1 MDFIDSIKQFAARI
15 PAMKDMLPTEE
26 ATKNALIMPFFQL
39 LGYDV
44 FNPLEFLP
52 EFTADVGIKKGER
65 VDYAIMLD
73 GQPAILI
80 EAKWCGEALDG
91 HNSQLFRY
99 FGTTTAKFAILTN
112 GIVYKF
118 YTDLDEPN
126 KMDLTPFLELDML
139 NLNEVAINEVK
150 RFSKEKIDIQ
160 SAFSAASELKY
171 TNLIKALIQQ
181 QRTAPDEDFIH
192 YVISKVQPGVRQTST
207 VVDRFTP
214 IIKKA
219 VNAYIND
226 VINDTLKSAM
236 QGNNEAAESTQV
248 VTSVDAVEVAD
259 PGPQGKIITT
269 EEELQ
274 AFGIIRALLHNII
287 PMSDLTCKDTESYFN
302 ILYKGNVRKWIC
314 RLKLDG
320 SKKYLIVQDDKYLIE
335 SYDDLY
341 NLADVII
348 QSAKRFIGE

>member
-1 MDFIDSIKQFAARI
+1 MDFMDSIKQFAARI
-15 PAMKDMLPTEE
+15 PAMVDVLPTEE
-26 ATKNALIMPFFQL
+26 ATKNALIMPFFQI
-39 LGYDV
+39 LGYNV
-44 FNPLEFLP
+44 FNPLEFMP

-65 VDYAIMLD
+65 VDYAIILD

-80 EAKWCGEALDG
+80 EAKWCGEPLNG
-91 HNSQLFRY
+91 HDSQLFRY
-99 FGTTTAKFAILTN
+99 FGTSAAKFAILTN

-139 NLNEVAINEVK
+139 NLNDTVINEVK
-150 RFSKEKIDIQ
+150 RFSKEKIDIE

-171 TNLIKALIQQ
+171 TNLIKALLQQ
-181 QRTAPDEDFIH
+181 QRTAPDEEFVH
-192 YVISKVQPGVRQTST
+192 YVIGKVQPGVRQTSA

-219 VNAYIND
+219 LNAYIND

-236 QGNNEAAESTQV
+236 QGNVEGFEPISENAASENETTEEQ
-248 VTSVDAVEVAD
+248 ENR
-259 PGPQGKIITT
+259 IITT

-274 AFGIIRALLHNII
+274 AFGIIRALLHDII
-287 PMSDLTCKDTESYFN
+287 PTADITYKDTESYFS
-302 ILYKGNVRKWIC
+302 ILYKGNIRKWIC

-320 SKKYLIVQDDKYLIE
+320 QKKYLIIQDNKYPLA

-341 NLADVII
+341 ALTDALIE
-348 QSAKRFIGE
+348 SAKRFVE